1 MEFKNQVCNSY
12 LSGRSRAPFQASP
25 VVIAF
30 TPPPAL
36 SARRAEPAEILRISA
51 LRLVIMRLK
60 DIIGKSLRSHCQRKR
75 EPRDKWLTCSDA
87 AKLIFRCWRHREMQM
102 KSRRPMEDVK
112 VPTSKRPLRH
122 LARFILLGIYSGT
135 RAGAI
140 AAASP
145 IPTLGWSY
153 VLYLARRLNLGPAL
167 RSSGDAGRGVGK
179 VGAAALDAGHQGAD
193 RRLVQAPGD
202 KCCVPQ
208 RRRGQWSVAALFARA
223 CAPMALDAM

>member
-1 MEFKNQVCNSY
+1 VLQ
-12 LSGRSRAPFQASP
+12 
-25 VVIAF
+25 
-30 TPPPAL
+30 
-36 SARRAEPAEILRISA
+36 
-51 LRLVIMRLK
+51 LVIMRLK
-60 DIIGKSLRSHCQRKR
+60 DIIGKSLRSHCQRR
-75 EPRDKWLTCSDA
+75 GEPREKWLTRSDA
-87 AKLIFRCWRHREMQM
+87 AKLIGTCWRHREMQM

-122 LARFILLGIYSGT
+122 LARVILLGIYSGT

-153 VLYLARRLNLGPAL
+153 VLYFARRLNLGPAL

-179 VGAAALDAGHQGAD
+179 GGAAALDAGHQGQGAD

-208 RRRGQWSVAALFARA
+208 RRRGQWSVAALICTGLRSY
-223 CAPMALDAM
+223 ALDAMQRSPATN